1 MAISREEFGKRYRRI
16 LRTKFQQ
23 VHDKAR
29 IDQEYDAY
37 VAIADFVG
45 VDSDIDMTE
54 DSSGHVRVLVTPR
67 FQEERSTVS
76 P

>member
-1 MAISREEFGKRYRRI
+1 MTISREEFGKQYRQM

-29 IDQEYDAY
+29 IDEEYDAY

-54 DSSGHVRVLVTPR
+54 DPPGHIRVLVTPR
-67 FQEERSTVS
+67 FQEERSTAC